1 MTLSAQATTGAQG
14 FKSLLAPFAFA
25 KRPLI
30 DRVHA
35 LAPHLPILFVYGGK
49 SWLSSQSGYDVQ
61 KLRQDHWHPG
71 PTRVVVIQEAGHNVF
86 VDAPAALSE
95 AVLAFPQMLA
105 QAAFHS
111 PQFQPSLACTGMV
124 PPLLSES
131 QMFAGPS
138 SFPVM
143 LLAQNVA
150 AQ

>member
-1 MTLSAQATTGAQG
+1 M
-14 FKSLLAPFAFA
+14 
-25 KRPLI
+25 
-30 DRVHA
+30 
-35 LAPHLPILFVYGGK
+35 
-49 SWLSSQSGYDVQ
+49 
-61 KLRQDHWHPG
+61 
-71 PTRVVVIQEAGHNVF
+71 VVIQEAGHNVF